1 MVFVLEIR
9 QDAVMK
15 SSCGRKK
22 KVHKNKTTEQCLQ
35 NNAYLWRSTLPLT
48 ELPLEIPP
56 FLKRMYKTF
65 TKDSAMNTT
74 EGRLKVLSS
83 GYVCS
88 NPNRGNLTT

>member
-9 QDAVMK
+9 QDAAMK
-15 SSCGRKK
+15 SSCGGKK
-22 KVHKNKTTEQCLQ
+22 STKTKQQ